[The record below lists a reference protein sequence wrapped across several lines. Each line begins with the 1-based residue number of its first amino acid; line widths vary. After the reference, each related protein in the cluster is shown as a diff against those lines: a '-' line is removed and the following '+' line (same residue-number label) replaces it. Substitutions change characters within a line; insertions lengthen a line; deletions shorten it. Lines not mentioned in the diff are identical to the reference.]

1 VTLAGDFSS
10 AQYGYTARAPGGWTV
25 EPASAGW
32 DGGDVD
38 HNAGYADRFDG
49 SGEGFIFTIGSPAGD
64 PLPDF
69 AEGHVSWVEANRG
82 CQRSSEPVD
91 SVLDGVPAVRVALR
105 CGAGIYGP
113 TLVSKAMVVRDGVG
127 VIFTAFSPDSG
138 GDSFPAF
145 EDFLASVRWST
156 M

>member
-1 VTLAGDFSS
+1 VAGDFSS
-10 AQYGYTARAPGGWTV
+10 AVYGYTALAPGGWSV
-25 EPASAGW
+25 EPSSSQW

-38 HNAGYADRFDG
+38 HTASYADRFDG
-49 SGEGFIFTIGSPAGD
+49 QASGFIFTLGSPADD
-64 PLPDF
+64 PLPEF
-69 AEGHVSWVEANRG
+69 AEGHVSWVKANRG
-82 CQRSSEPVD
+82 CQQASDPVN

-127 VIFTAFSPDSG
+127 VIFTAFSPDAG
-138 GDSFPAF
+138 REALPIF
-145 EDFLASVRWST
+145 EDFLASVRWSA